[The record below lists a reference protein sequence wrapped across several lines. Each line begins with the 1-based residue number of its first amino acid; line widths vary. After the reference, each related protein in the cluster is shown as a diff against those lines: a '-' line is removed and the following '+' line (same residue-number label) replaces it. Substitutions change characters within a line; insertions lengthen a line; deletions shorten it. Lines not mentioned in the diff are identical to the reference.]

1 MKSIKHPFSRR
12 SLAKL
17 CPPRVTFR
25 FTIQFKRP
33 ATPLI
38 FLMNLEAVA
47 RINPASFR
55 PGILLTGE
63 IPPWKTNIE
72 APVIVL
78 INQEFVGKKKRIV
91 NVSCIR
97 KLIPPPPRPR
107 KSIFLS
113 RLKFTIYFCR
123 YPEKMNDLQICQ
135 LINRTKL
142 SSEKKRLL
150 LFRASFDESP
160 ARKNYISKLLS
171 SIKSLKRR
179 RKEKSKDDHEEWN
192 RRITQQFFIPSDVLF
207 AMSFVP
213 NICRK
218 KEKKN
223 RKTSVNRWG
232 GRIVGKEKKRR
243 RHRRQERAEKQY
255 PGPFSKRG
263 YWIETYSAKIYLT
276 LPLFTRWKLASK
288 TLSFPFLPWAS
299 YLPK

>member
-97 KLIPPPPRPR
+97 KLITP
-107 KSIFLS
+107 FLVHENQ
-113 RLKFTIYFCR
+113 YFFLAW
-123 YPEKMNDLQICQ
+123 N
-135 LINRTKL
+135 
-142 SSEKKRLL
+142 L
-150 LFRASFDESP
+150 LFIFVAIQKRWMIYKFVNLLIELNYRAK
-160 ARKNYISKLLS
+160 RKDYYFFELPSTNHLLEKITFQNYF
-171 SIKSLKRR
+171 
-179 RKEKSKDDHEEWN
+179 H
-192 RRITQQFFIPSDVLF
+192 P
-207 AMSFVP
+207 
-213 NICRK
+213 
-218 KEKKN
+218 
-223 RKTSVNRWG
+223 
-232 GRIVGKEKKRR
+232 
-243 RHRRQERAEKQY
+243 
-255 PGPFSKRG
+255 
-263 YWIETYSAKIYLT
+263 
-276 LPLFTRWKLASK
+276 
-288 TLSFPFLPWAS
+288 
-299 YLPK
+299 

>member
-97 KLIPPPPRPR
+97 KLIPPPPSSST
-107 KSIFLS
+107 KINISFSLEIYYLFFSLS
-113 RLKFTIYFCR
+113 RKDEWFTNLSTYYRELIIIELNYRAKRKDHYFFEL
-123 YPEKMNDLQICQ
+123 PSTNHLLEKITFQ
-135 LINRTKL
+135 
-142 SSEKKRLL
+142 
-150 LFRASFDESP
+150 
-160 ARKNYISKLLS
+160 NYF
-171 SIKSLKRR
+171 
-179 RKEKSKDDHEEWN
+179 H
-192 RRITQQFFIPSDVLF
+192 P
-207 AMSFVP
+207 
-213 NICRK
+213 
-218 KEKKN
+218 
-223 RKTSVNRWG
+223 
-232 GRIVGKEKKRR
+232 
-243 RHRRQERAEKQY
+243 
-255 PGPFSKRG
+255 
-263 YWIETYSAKIYLT
+263 
-276 LPLFTRWKLASK
+276 
-288 TLSFPFLPWAS
+288 
-299 YLPK
+299 

>member
-1 MKSIKHPFSRR
+1 
-12 SLAKL
+12 
-17 CPPRVTFR
+17 
-25 FTIQFKRP
+25 
-33 ATPLI
+33 
-38 FLMNLEAVA
+38 
-47 RINPASFR
+47 
-55 PGILLTGE
+55 
-63 IPPWKTNIE
+63 
-72 APVIVL
+72 
-78 INQEFVGKKKRIV
+78 
-91 NVSCIR
+91 
-97 KLIPPPPRPR
+97 
-107 KSIFLS
+107 
-113 RLKFTIYFCR
+113 
-123 YPEKMNDLQICQ
+123 MNDLQICQ

-243 RHRRQERAEKQY
+243 RHRRQERAEKQ
-255 PGPFSKRG
+255 SR
-263 YWIETYSAKIYLT
+263 
-276 LPLFTRWKLASK
+276 PLFEKRILNRDVLGKNLFNAPVIHSLETRLKDPF
-288 TLSFPFLPWAS
+288 LSFPSLSFLFAQVI
-299 YLPK
+299 